1 MEKYVINLSTLFLL
15 LSIFGC
21 GSTTINKS
29 NREKLYECK
38 NQEFSTWLNG
48 DEKYGDGHFP
58 SKDGEIIYGQ
68 LQYSPSKALIELE
81 KEVQKA
87 NKIIDDKMLFD
98 ESGKKVG
105 RKVLF
110 YKETKFEGFE
120 EPRKTYNLYWTK
132 NSIFTLISSEAL
144 SSVKEVEKECNF

>member
-1 MEKYVINLSTLFLL
+1 MKKYIINLFILFLL
-15 LSIFGC
+15 LSTLGC
-21 GSTTINKS
+21 GTTTINRS
-29 NREKLYECK
+29 NREKLFECK
-38 NQEFSTWLNG
+38 NYEFSTWLNG

-68 LQYSPSKALIELE
+68 LQYIPSNSLVELE

-87 NKIIDDKMLFD
+87 NKIIDDKILFD

-120 EPRKTYNLYWTK
+120 EPRKTFNLYWTK
-132 NSIFTLISSEAL
+132 NSILTLISSESL